1 MRDEKQLLLNEIKE
15 KIDGSTSMI
24 VARYEKLP
32 PNGSWNLRQR
42 LRPAGSQFEIVR
54 KRVFLKAA
62 EMSGIKIDEDLLKG
76 HIGVAFITAPD
87 AMPAAKVLFKFSEEN
102 AQTLEVLCGQIEG
115 KILPGKEVEY
125 LSKLPSLDEMRAQ
138 FLALLVSP
146 MSQTLAV
153 IDAAIEQ
160 KSKTE

>member
-15 KIDGSTSMI
+15 KIDGSSALI
-24 VARYEKLP
+24 IARYEKLP
-32 PNGSWNLRQR
+32 PNGSWNLRER
-42 LRPAGSQFEIVR
+42 LGKAGCQFEIVR

-62 EMSGIKIDEDLLKG
+62 EMSGIKIDEEILKG
-76 HIGVAFITAPD
+76 HIGVAFISQSD

-115 KILPGKEVEY
+115 KFVPGQEVEY

-138 FLALLVSP
+138 LLALFVSP

-153 IDAAIEQ
+153 FDAAIEQ
-160 KSKTE
+160 QSKTE